1 MSLSYHRPSPL
12 SWVHVLAPFFLGTG
26 RALAHVLAPKDIQL
40 AFADAGVAF
49 GATYNAIFT
58 PEITLWAFLSQVL
71 DKSKSCRAAVLR
83 VSPLLALLGRPVCAA
98 ATGAY
103 CRARAKIPAGVLRR
117 LTLLVGRRVEAA
129 APQPWLWHGRSVKLI
144 DGTTVTA
151 PDTKANQQAYPQSS
165 TQKEGLGFP
174 LMRMV
179 VVMSLATALLCGL
192 AVGPYSGKETGET
205 ALLRQLLDELA
216 AGEVIVA
223 DRYYCSYWL
232 VALAWRRGVDVVF
245 RMHHRRDYDFRRGQR
260 LGRQD
265 HVVEWRKPARPEW
278 MDEATYQAL
287 PSTLTVRELKYSIE
301 VVGCRT
307 KSIVVVTTFL
317 DRGAYAKEDIADLYH
332 YRWYVELDLRS
343 IKETLGM
350 DPLRCKTPAMVERE
364 IWAYWL
370 GYNLVRQVSC
380 QAGEVGGIHPREVS
394 FAATQQMVLGGW
406 QGWTIKGVGDA
417 GGRKTDL
424 LGVLGK
430 EKVGQRPGRYEP
442 RAVKRRPKQYPY
454 LGTPRQQARE
464 EVLQGRWWGKKGK

>member
-1 MSLSYHRPSPL
+1 MSASYHRTSPL
-12 SWVHVLAPFFLGTG
+12 SWAQVLAPFFLGTG
-26 RALAHVLAPKDIQL
+26 LPLANVLSPEDIRL
-40 AFADAGVAF
+40 AFAAAGVAF
-49 GATYNAIFT
+49 GATYNAVFT
-58 PEITLWAFLSQVL
+58 PEMTLWAFLSQVL

-83 VSPLLALLGRPVCAA
+83 VSPLLALLGRKVCAA

-103 CRARAKIPAGVLRR
+103 CRARAKIPVSVLRH
-117 LTLLVGRRVEAA
+117 LTLWVGRRVEAA
-129 APQPWLWHGRSVKLI
+129 APKGWLWHGQSVKLV

-151 PDTKANQQAYPQSS
+151 PDTKANQRVYPQSS
-165 TQKEGLGFP
+165 SQQPGLGFP
-174 LMRMV
+174 LIRMV

-192 AVGPYSGKETGET
+192 ALGPYSGKETGET
-205 ALLRQLLDELA
+205 ALLRHLLDELA

-232 VALAWRRGVDVVF
+232 VVMAWQRGVNVVF

-260 LGRQD
+260 LGRRD

-278 MDEATYQAL
+278 MDVATYQAL

-301 VVGCRT
+301 VVGCRA

-317 DRGAYAKEDIADLYH
+317 DRAVYTKEDLADLYH

-343 IKETLGM
+343 IKETMGM
-350 DPLRCKTPAMVERE
+350 DQLRCKTPAMLAKE

-380 QAGEVGGIHPREVS
+380 QAGKAAGIHPREVS

-406 QGWTIKGVGDA
+406 QGWTLQGVGDQGA
-417 GGRKTDL
+417 RKTAL

-430 EKVGQRPGRYEP
+430 EQVGQRPDRIEP
-442 RAVKRRPKQYPY
+442 RARKRRGKGYPY
-454 LGTPRQQARE
+454 LGVPRAQARE